1 MLILYALLKAV
12 INLSIKFILSLQS
25 GRRGP
30 FRVRYGNVFM
40 LIIVVHFWANFMR
53 WLLLTHT
60 LAGLKSIL
68 PLIQLH
74 NSHNK
79 LSENCSVVKVFQWS
93 W

>member
-1 MLILYALLKAV
+1 MLILYASLKAV
-12 INLSIKFILSLQS
+12 INLFIKFILSSKWTPWPISCEIWQ
-25 GRRGP
+25 RIHADYCGP
-30 FRVRYGNVFM
+30 FLGKFY
-40 LIIVVHFWANFMR
+40 AS
-53 WLLLTHT
+53 LLLTHT

>member
-12 INLSIKFILSLQS
+12 INVFIKFILS

-40 LIIVVHFWANFMR
+40 LIIVVHFWVGCCG
-53 WLLLTHT
+53 LLLTHIRT
-60 LAGLKSIL
+60 GLESIL

-79 LSENCSVVKVFQWS
+79 LSENCSVMKVFQWS